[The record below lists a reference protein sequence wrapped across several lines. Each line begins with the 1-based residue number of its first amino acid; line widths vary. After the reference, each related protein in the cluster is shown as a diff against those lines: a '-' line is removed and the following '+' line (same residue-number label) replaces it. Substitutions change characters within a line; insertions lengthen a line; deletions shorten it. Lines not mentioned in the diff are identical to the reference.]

1 MKKVEVCSVKV
12 DSATD
17 LYNNLLEQNIID
29 SWTSS
34 EEYKFIEKNSVSIEQ
49 VDIPNHDRFER
60 TILFYAIMDEKIE
73 TFWRLKFK

>member
-1 MKKVEVCSVKV
+1 MKKVEVYSVKI

-34 EEYKFIEKNSVSIEQ
+34 EEYKFIK
-49 VDIPNHDRFER
+49 
-60 TILFYAIMDEKIE
+60 K
-73 TFWRLKFK
+73 K